1 MKKINQYLK
10 FVLIFSLIPV
20 LFSCQEETPTST
32 STDMNNETT
41 SDVVSTDN
49 QAKENKQLSP
59 KEGDKK
65 KSTALSNEN
74 IDDDEDEEEEKF
86 NIKTL
91 KPEEMQ
97 YYVGFYDID
106 LTPLQQGSIGWE
118 EIPSYNGPTP
128 SYSDS
133 KFDYTFIGW
142 TNTKGGT
149 NIVSFEPV
157 HESKF
162 YYAVYNKTEKYVEPT
177 PVEEPPAP
185 ACERT
190 DELWYITVSRDEDRV
205 EHISEEIDIPYVTHL
220 LSYIRYSYTDF
231 GYVQCGNE
239 EKEGTTVDNSHFSEG
254 QYYHSDGSVCP
265 YPESHNIH

>member
-10 FVLIFSLIPV
+10 FVLIFSLIPA
-20 LFSCQEETPTST
+20 LFSCQEETTTST
-32 STDMNNETT
+32 SIDMNNETT

-59 KEGDKK
+59 NGDDKK
-65 KSTALSNEN
+65 KSSAPGIEN
-74 IDDDEDEEEEKF
+74 IDAEDEEEEKF

-177 PVEEPPAP
+177 PAEEPPAP

-205 EHISEEIDIPYVTHL
+205 EHISEEIEIPIVYHF

-231 GYVQCGNE
+231 GYVQCGNKDE
-239 EKEGTTVDNSHFSEG
+239 EGTNVDNSRFSEG